1 MTKEEIADLLEEK
14 HQVLFNWLESQ
25 PDDNW
30 EKGPDEKWTVGQQIL
45 HLVSSLQLLNNALS
59 YPRFFLKYKFGLCNR
74 EPRAYNTI
82 VKRYQEKLL
91 NNKDKAKVF
100 NQKLKKPLQKDRER
114 LLTRLQIQ
122 NKKLQYKLRKISDV
136 NLDTLVIPH
145 PLMGKMTIREIIM
158 WTAHHTEHHTETL
171 IMTYGE
177 ETYC

>member
-1 MTKEEIADLLEEK
+1 MEKEAIADLLEEK
-14 HQVLFNWLESQ
+14 HKVLCKWLEEQ

-30 EKGPDEKWTVGQQIL
+30 EKGPDGKWTVGQQIL
-45 HLVSSLQLLNNALS
+45 HLVNSLQLLNNALS

-74 EPRAYNTI
+74 EPRDYKTI
-82 VKRYQEKLL
+82 VNNYHQKLL
-91 NNKDKAKVF
+91 DSKDKVKTY
-100 NQKLKKPLQKDRER
+100 NNKLKKPLLKDRER

-122 NKKLQYKLRKISDV
+122 SKKLQFKIKKISDV

-158 WTAHHTEHHTETL
+158 WTAYHTEHHTEIL
-171 IMTYGE
+171 IMTYSE